1 MEIFK
6 VLQQERDHYKEVCLR
21 QDLKIE
27 VIIISFGLNI
37 SIYLYIY
44 IYLYIFNIYE
54 TCKSIYHNQFKYI
67 CNIYE
72 TCKSIYHN
80 QFKLNKIRWDDK
92 LFVHVF
98 QIVILQSVKILIF
111 DLFTMVFLLFNY
123 IVT

>member
-6 VLQQERDHYKEVCLR
+6 LLQQERDHYKEVCLR

-27 VIIISFGLNI
+27 VIIISFGSII

-67 CNIYE
+67 FKYIFKYNLNNLNIYLN
-72 TCKSIYHN
+72 IY
-80 QFKLNKIRWDDK
+80 
-92 LFVHVF
+92 
-98 QIVILQSVKILIF
+98 VI
-111 DLFTMVFLLFNY
+111 Y
-123 IVT
+123 IKHANLYLS